1 MTSVTSDR
9 PETTVAPLP
18 RNVPVDADR
27 VLSEEYEA
35 FRTEVTR
42 SVAGKLSAS
51 RIQFADIDM
60 DGFYNQAWYGL
71 YTKLQAGDE
80 IENRKGLLINMTYR
94 RAIDEYR
101 SLHPDRQAGAEPL
114 EALGVEDSIDETLD
128 RQTQFRQFVEGMRS
142 SLNDRELKAATL
154 CYVYG
159 LSRPEAAEQVGVR
172 PKRMEKIMDEVS
184 RKMRPLLAHIKDG
197 EWCEQRAELI
207 NLYALGA
214 LDEDSDEYREAVD
227 HLANCSGCRRHV
239 LGTRGMTAV
248 SAPGA
253 FLLLALTGTA
263 VAGAAAG
270 GAAASTGAGSG
281 AGGGAGAAGGVG
293 QAVAIA
299 AAVGA
304 VAVGG
309 FLVVGQIRGDDEPV
323 AGGGAPKSAPAAA
336 DAPAASEP
344 SDSKSSAK
352 PKPKPKAEAEPA
364 PAPEPAVA
372 PPVEAAP
379 APEPEPEPAPEPE
392 DAGTEFDLQ

>member
-9 PETTVAPLP
+9 LETVAPLP

-42 SVAGKLSAS
+42 SVAGKLAAS
-51 RIQFADIDM
+51 RIQFADLDM

-80 IENRKGLLINMTYR
+80 IDNRKGLLINMTYR

-114 EALGVEDSIDETLD
+114 EALGVEDTIDETLD
-128 RQTQFRQFVEGMRS
+128 RQTQFRQFVESMRS
-142 SLNDRELKAATL
+142 SLNERELKAATL

-184 RKMRPLLAHIKDG
+184 RKMRPMLVHIKDG

-214 LDEDSDEYREAVD
+214 LDEDSEEYREAVD

-270 GAAASTGAGSG
+270 GAAASTGAGSS

-309 FLVVGQIRGDDEPV
+309 FLVAGQMSGDDEPV
-323 AGGGAPKSAPAAA
+323 AGGGAPKSA
-336 DAPAASEP
+336 APAEP
-344 SDSKSSAK
+344 SANSSQKSSDSKAK
-352 PKPKPKAEAEPA
+352 SKPKAEKTEESAPA

-372 PPVEAAP
+372 PPVEVAP